1 MWIHKILFYLTNV
14 FRPELY
20 ELPFPFSIHAA
31 FFFFTAM
38 LIDSCRPA
46 RFLVLYETFP
56 DMGLQSWE
64 KVLLLPLPS
73 CTSLGKFTLGLG
85 FLICKMGVKT
95 DYLLRVA
102 VRITWDGA
110 DELCGRELV
119 DSKAAVKVIYE
130 YINTGSQNFEYNSF
144 LNINFLPNLKK
155 RGIRR

>member
-1 MWIHKILFYLTNV
+1 MSFLF
-14 FRPELY
+14 P
-20 ELPFPFSIHAA
+20 LPYMLP

-46 RFLVLYETFP
+46 WFLVLYETFP
-56 DMGLQSWE
+56 DMGLQSSE

-102 VRITWDGA
+102 VRIT
-110 DELCGRELV
+110 
-119 DSKAAVKVIYE
+119 
-130 YINTGSQNFEYNSF
+130 
-144 LNINFLPNLKK
+144 
-155 RGIRR
+155 